1 MATKK
6 HTKPRHRKPVNFVPI
21 AAFVTPQQRDGLK
34 ALSRKTRIPQQALL
48 REALDDLLE
57 KYGKSE

>member
-6 HTKPRHRKPVNFVPI
+6 RAKSPYRKPVNFVPI

-34 ALSRKTRIPQQALL
+34 ALSAKTRIPQQALL
-48 REALDDLLE
+48 REALDDLLA
-57 KYGKSE
+57 KYSK

>member
-6 HTKPRHRKPVNFVPI
+6 RGKSPYRKPINFVPI

-34 ALSRKTRIPQQALL
+34 ALSAKTRIPQQALL
-48 REALDDLLE
+48 REALDDLLA
-57 KYGKSE
+57 KHSK

>member
-6 HTKPRHRKPVNFVPI
+6 RGKSPYRKPINFVPI

-34 ALSRKTRIPQQALL
+34 ALSAKTRIPQQALL
-48 REALDDLLE
+48 REALDDLFA
-57 KYGKSE
+57 KHSK